1 MVKLLKFYITV
12 LCVALLCIG
21 CVKKEEAPE
30 QENVV
35 TEETSTEN
43 EEEEA
48 FDLEKEKEYFPIIKA
63 GIDYLSA
70 EGIPLEPKTQIAMIV
85 SDKSNKF
92 YSTIK
97 EGANQAI
104 ADLNEVLGYTGKQRI
119 SLLYDGPKQENVIDQ
134 INIIDQ
140 FLDKAPHA
148 LTISFADATA
158 SKTQMQ
164 MMKNNGIQVIAFDA
178 PDDSQMA
185 EALVS
190 TDNKAAAAEAAGKLF
205 EALDE
210 NSKVA
215 VIVHNSMKQTGKDRY
230 SAITGEYLSKYLEK
244 KLRFV
249 DIIYMDR
256 TDKSNKK
263 VMDELLEKN
272 PDLAGIICTD
282 LKTTE
287 MVINYAKDLESQE
300 FSIVGFDS
308 SEKILN
314 AIKDGTVL
322 GTVAQDAHGMGYA
335 TVIAAARSI
344 ADMANATNIHS
355 GYLWIDA
362 SNINSEEAKV
372 ILNQ

>member
-43 EEEEA
+43 EEEVA

-164 MMKNNGIQVIAFDA
+164 MMKNNGIKVIAFDA

-230 SAITGEYLSKYLEK
+230 SAITGEYLSNYLEK